1 MERNSIF
8 YDVGAN
14 IGLYSIISAILYSK
28 KVIAFE
34 PSFFNLQLLSKNIYK
49 NNLSEK
55 IIIVP
60 ISLDI

>member
-34 PSFFNLQLLSKNIYK
+34 PSFLTYNYYQKTFI
-49 NNLSEK
+49 K
-55 IIIVP
+55 II
-60 ISLDI
+60 SQKK